1 MNNPDRAAAS
11 KKRPDINNPDDMA
24 ELFESIRPMAEEGHA
39 YAQNALGTLYYNGV
53 GTDQN
58 FEAAHKW
65 YKLAAE
71 QGEVRAQACLAGMYE
86 AGIGVL
92 QNLAEALKWYQ
103 SASEGGDA
111 EAQANLGAIYANGSG
126 VAKDYSSRSNA
137 VVEKRSGAAAGE
149 SRKSPKG

>member
-1 MNNPDRAAAS
+1 MPSPRIRWAHSTTTAS
-11 KKRPDINNPDDMA
+11 GLIKTSRQRT
-24 ELFESIRPMAEEGHA
+24 SG
-39 YAQNALGTLYYNGV
+39 
-53 GTDQN
+53 
-58 FEAAHKW
+58 

>member
-1 MNNPDRAAAS
+1 MDQDEVDLLNHIDAVWEHYIFTQHPDALAS
-11 KKRPDINNPDDMA
+11 
-24 ELFESIRPMAEEGHA
+24 
-39 YAQNALGTLYYNGV
+39 
-53 GTDQN
+53 
-58 FEAAHKW
+58 
-65 YKLAAE
+65 
-71 QGEVRAQACLAGMYE
+71 GEVRAQACLAGMYA